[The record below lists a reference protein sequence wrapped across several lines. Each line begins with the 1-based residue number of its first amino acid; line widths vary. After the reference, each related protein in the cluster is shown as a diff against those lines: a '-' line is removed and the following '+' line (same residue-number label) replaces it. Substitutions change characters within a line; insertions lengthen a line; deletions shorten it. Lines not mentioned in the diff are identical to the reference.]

1 MLMGTMTLPEGDG
14 PFLFTTTGTT
24 AVSGFSRMKGKLDR
38 LSGVDDWR
46 LHDFRRTMV
55 TAMVDMGIDATTADR
70 CLNHTGAATMSTVQR
85 VYQRS
90 DLLDQ
95 RRHAMEAWA
104 LRLAG
109 MVTGINPA
117 ENVVRMKK

>member
-1 MLMGTMTLPEGDG
+1 MTLPEGDG

-85 VYQRS
+85 GYQRS